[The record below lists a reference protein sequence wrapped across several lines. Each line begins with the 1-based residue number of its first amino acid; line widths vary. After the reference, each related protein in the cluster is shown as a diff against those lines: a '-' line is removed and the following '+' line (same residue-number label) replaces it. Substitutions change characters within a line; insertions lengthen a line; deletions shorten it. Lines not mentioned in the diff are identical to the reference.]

1 MIRFVST
8 SLVSLLLLH
17 VAPAQDIRQSDVM
30 VYEQASNQWFEGPST
45 RVTVSDDGLWAMSAR
60 SGVVRLVSLKTGQE
74 DRLRFRGGL
83 DSVRRVEFCGPGK
96 LARLGQRGSAK
107 GWFLPSA
114 EDKPDPEIP
123 DDAVLRCSA
132 DGRVIAYF
140 RSSRPDE
147 LLVGHSVFDKMGGR
161 ITALVFSPDN
171 SALYTL
177 VFGAD
182 GASSLVRIRLQT
194 GVRTRIADDLDAA
207 PSYDSI
213 AISADGRTLYVP
225 LASSGAPNNTA
236 RHQPDAS
243 RWLKLYQIDLTN
255 GIRQPVVDSASQ
267 DNFSPIVS
275 DGNLYWTRNII
286 HSAVTL
292 LSSQGGAAREVVP
305 DAQVPMWSPNGRRI
319 SYVFGRLASRGL
331 GAQPRF
337 RRCQCER
344 AGRSGVAADGYRGG
358 VSRGFSRRMVA
369 RRALDRLSLASF
381 EGASR

>member
-1 MIRFVST
+1 MIRFVSA

-17 VAPAQDIRQSDVM
+17 VATAQDIRQSDVM

-177 VFGAD
+177 VFGAG

-267 DNFSPIVS
+267 DNFYPIVS

-305 DAQVPMWSPNGRRI
+305 DAPGSDRGRFTLFSPATFPGRGE
-319 SYVFGRLASRGL
+319 F
-331 GAQPRF
+331 P
-337 RRCQCER
+337 
-344 AGRSGVAADGYRGG
+344 
-358 VSRGFSRRMVA
+358 
-369 RRALDRLSLASF
+369 RRAD
-381 EGASR
+381 